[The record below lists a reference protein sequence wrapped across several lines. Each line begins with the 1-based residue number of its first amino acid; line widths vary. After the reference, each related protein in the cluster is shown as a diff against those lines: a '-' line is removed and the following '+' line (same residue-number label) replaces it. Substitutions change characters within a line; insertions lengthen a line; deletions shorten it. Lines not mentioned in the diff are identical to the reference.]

1 MVPKKNFAIPT
12 PSTENGYVIVYVMVF
27 ILVVQAAAMATVSI
41 ITFNMKSGNAFYGI
55 LKSKEINQGQ
65 ALYTQSKHASPEG
78 WDHSYFT
85 TEILQKSFGGENQ
98 IFWRIALRKQPAK
111 TIRDVNL
118 AGHRPYLIVLID
130 DSESMNWSG
139 GRDYKQDAVYLK
151 KNTGEI
157 IEVSE
162 EIVLENEL
170 QTPAGTYFRGNYGNT
185 HYIAPLAGYYN
196 GTMPSW
202 PIVHSYLQTLFED
215 LEMCDVSIATISQGV
230 IQPFTR
236 DRELLLETLA
246 SIHPTSSESA
256 LAERLFK
263 LVDEFPL
270 ECITDKHILL
280 LTDGAA
286 LNDGNLP
293 GWIQD
298 FDHDNDPMDKQL
310 AGIGSKCLDD
320 VAAYAAT
327 LGIQVHTAGPEKS
340 YLHRVAE
347 NGEGMFMPEAT
358 IFVPQ
363 EPFVC
368 QMPVISQNS
377 RLNLVNKLARFDP
390 GWLDMQNASF
400 YAIDSSG
407 QINSR
412 AFFPIRG
419 LATSHHVADNTLYC
433 ATSRDYLLA
442 IDIPSKSL
450 KWMLKGCGGKL
461 FYTDNLL
468 IAGPNSSGTIH
479 VIKAGPQIAWNTKAG
494 LIESTSSGVYTAAGN
509 KITAFDPKFGSYLAE
524 FSATHSITSL
534 RYDPC
539 TDFILAG
546 TLSGIIYVLNPALD
560 IEYVLATDQG
570 QEVVDLHSFHWRKQ
584 LYILALTD
592 THITCTTPEGIAWSE
607 GITNGSII
615 QAVVMDAKVHVTS
628 RQEAHECPGID
639 TGKSEL
645 SIFDAI
651 TGQRLSSRTICEGNA
666 FGPLIDLEQGL
677 IEYINWSMD
686 SCTEDISTLCGMK
699 WLGLGTKILPPS
711 SE

>member
-1 MVPKKNFAIPT
+1 MEPKKNFAIPM
-12 PSTENGYVIVYVMVF
+12 PSTENGYVLVYVMVF
-27 ILVVQAAAMATVSI
+27 ILAVQAAALATVSI

-55 LKSKEINQGQ
+55 LNPQVTDQGQ
-65 ALYTQSKHASPEG
+65 TLYTSSKHASPEG
-78 WDHSYFT
+78 WDHAYFT
-85 TEILQKSFGGENQ
+85 TEILQKAFGEENR
-98 IFWRIALRKQPAK
+98 IFYRVGLREQPAK
-111 TIRDVNL
+111 PLHDVSL

-157 IEVSE
+157 IEVPE
-162 EIVLENEL
+162 EIILDNEL
-170 QTPAGTYFRGNYGNT
+170 QTPSGTYFSGNYGNT
-185 HYIAPLAGYYN
+185 HYIAPLATYYT
-196 GTMPSW
+196 GAMPSW
-202 PIVHSYLQTLFED
+202 PIVHSYLNTLLDE
-215 LEMCDVSIATISQGV
+215 LEMCDISIATISQGV

-298 FDHDNDPMDKQL
+298 FDHDNDPMDIQL
-310 AGIGSKCLDD
+310 TGIGSKCLDD

-327 LGIQVHTAGPEKS
+327 LGIRVHTAGPEKS

-358 IFVPQ
+358 TFVPQ

-368 QMPVISQNS
+368 QMPVISQGG
-377 RLNLVNKLARFDP
+377 RLNLVNRLARFDP
-390 GWLDMQNASF
+390 PWLDMQKASF
-400 YAIDSSG
+400 YAIDASG
-407 QINSR
+407 QINPC

-419 LATSHHVADNTLYC
+419 LATSHYVAGNTLYC

-442 IDIPSKSL
+442 IDIPSMSL
-450 KWMLKGCGGKL
+450 MWMLKGCGGKIL
-461 FYTDNLL
+461 YRDNLL
-468 IAGPNSSGTIH
+468 IAGPNNTGTIH
-479 VIKAGPQIAWNTKAG
+479 VINAGPHITWNTKAG
-494 LIESTSSGVYTAAGN
+494 LFESTSSRVYTATDK
-509 KITAFDPKFGSYLAE
+509 KIIAFDLKYGSYLAE
-524 FSATHSITSL
+524 FSANHSITSL

-584 LYILALTD
+584 LYILALTG

-607 GITNGSII
+607 RITNGSIT
-615 QAVVMDAKVHVTS
+615 QAVVMDAKIHVTS
-628 RQEAHECPGID
+628 RQTAHGCPG
-639 TGKSEL
+639 
-645 SIFDAI
+645 
-651 TGQRLSSRTICEGNA
+651 
-666 FGPLIDLEQGL
+666 
-677 IEYINWSMD
+677 
-686 SCTEDISTLCGMK
+686 
-699 WLGLGTKILPPS
+699 
-711 SE
+711 